1 MAELRTVEGCGRI
14 FTEEREEVIHHLA
27 EMRVAET
34 HTHKMPVKLNYN
46 FFLIREYYQ

>member
-34 HTHKMPVKLNYN
+34 HTHTQNASQTKLLL
-46 FFLIREYYQ
+46 FFNM